1 MLEKTERDDM
11 EERFDSDMINTLLE
25 ENTVIYTVK
34 WKDIQI

>member
-34 WKDIQI
+34 